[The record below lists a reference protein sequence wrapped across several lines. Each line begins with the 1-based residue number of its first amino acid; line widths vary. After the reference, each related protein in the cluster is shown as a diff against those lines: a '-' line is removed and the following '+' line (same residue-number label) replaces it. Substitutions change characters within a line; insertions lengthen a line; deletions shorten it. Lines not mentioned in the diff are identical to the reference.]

1 MYNDPS
7 ELTQLN
13 YDDITKRNLKN
24 HKMSAKSNDE
34 NGLFFTALAF
44 LENFEIFREEFFSSF
59 QPPYKER
66 LSGTQCQS
74 RDM

>member
-13 YDDITKRNLKN
+13 YDDITKRNFKN

-44 LENFEIFREEFFSSF
+44 LENFEIFREEFFF
-59 QPPYKER
+59 FIPTPLER
-66 LSGTQCQS
+66 KVEWYSMSVT
-74 RDM
+74 

>member
-1 MYNDPS
+1 MYNVPS
-7 ELTQLN
+7 VLTQLN
-13 YDDITKRNLKN
+13 YDDITKRNFKN

-44 LENFEIFREEFFSSF
+44 LENFEIFREDFFSF
-59 QPPYKER
+59 QPLHKER

>member
-1 MYNDPS
+1 MEHITRVLFDPS

-44 LENFEIFREEFFSSF
+44 LENFEIFREEFFFHSN
-59 QPPYKER
+59 PLRRK
-66 LSGTQCQS
+66 G
-74 RDM
+74 